1 MDTSAR
7 AHLETLVEQATAGNT
22 AALEEI
28 LRAVQGDV
36 YNLAV
41 RMLWCPEDAADATQE
56 ILMKVVTHLA
66 TFRAQSSLRTWVYR
80 IATNHL
86 LNVRKSRV
94 EREEINFS
102 AFATQLATGLTDPP
116 ASASSDPDQ
125 ALLVEEV
132 KIGCTQGMLLC
143 LDREH
148 RVAYVIGEIFEL
160 SSEEAAT
167 VLGIGAAAYRKRLSR
182 AREKLRAFMANHCGL
197 VNPERPCRCARR
209 VTNAVAVG
217 RVNPDALMFAGQ
229 PPRGRRELNVV
240 HGVGEMEDLHR
251 IAAIFQSHPEYS
263 VPERVLLGIRQ
274 ILDRGQFQLLQSD

>member
-66 TFRAQSSLRTWVYR
+66 TFRAQSSFRTWVYR

-86 LNVRKSRV
+86 LNIRKSRV

-102 AFATQLATGLTDPP
+102 AFATQLATGLADPP
-116 ASASSDPDQ
+116 AAASSDPDQ

-132 KIGCTQGMLLC
+132 KIGCTTPLP
-143 LDREH
+143 R
-148 RVAYVIGEIFEL
+148 
-160 SSEEAAT
+160 
-167 VLGIGAAAYRKRLSR
+167 SR
-182 AREKLRAFMANHCGL
+182 A
-197 VNPERPCRCARR
+197 
-209 VTNAVAVG
+209 
-217 RVNPDALMFAGQ
+217 PD
-229 PPRGRRELNVV
+229 
-240 HGVGEMEDLHR
+240 R
-251 IAAIFQSHPEYS
+251 IC
-263 VPERVLLGIRQ
+263 
-274 ILDRGQFQLLQSD
+274 DR

>member
-7 AHLETLVEQATAGNT
+7 AHLETLVEQTTAGNT

-66 TFRAQSSLRTWVYR
+66 TFRAQSSFRTWVYR

-86 LNVRKSRV
+86 LNIRKSRV

-102 AFATQLATGLTDPP
+102 AFATQLATGLADPP
-116 ASASSDPDQ
+116 AAASSDPDQ

-148 RVAYVIGEIFEL
+148 RIAYVIGEVFEL
-160 SSEEAAT
+160 SSEEAAA
-167 VLGIGAAAYRKRLSR
+167 VLGISAAAYRKRLSR

-197 VNPERPCRCARR
+197 VLGNNR
-209 VTNAVAVG
+209 V
-217 RVNPDALMFAGQ
+217 AG
-229 PPRGRRELNVV
+229 
-240 HGVGEMEDLHR
+240 
-251 IAAIFQSHPEYS
+251 AS
-263 VPERVLLGIRQ
+263 
-274 ILDRGQFQLLQSD
+274 